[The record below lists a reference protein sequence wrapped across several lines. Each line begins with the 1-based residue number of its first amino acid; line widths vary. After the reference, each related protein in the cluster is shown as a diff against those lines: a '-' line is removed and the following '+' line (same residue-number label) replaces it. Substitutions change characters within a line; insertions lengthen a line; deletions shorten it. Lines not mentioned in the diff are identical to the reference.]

1 MPHNVL
7 TSQQI
12 AIPKACIILKNKGA
26 MNAIFDEQ
34 FRARTPKSAA
44 LFERAGRV
52 LPGGV
57 AGNGKF
63 LPPYPIYVREAQGA
77 EFLDVDGNRYVDL
90 LMGGGVHILGHS
102 PEAVMSAVESQLRG
116 GVHFYMAAEAEV
128 KLAEKVCQ
136 LMPHV
141 EMVRFVNTG
150 SEATQMALRAARAY
164 RKRDKI
170 AKFEG
175 NFHGQHEAVLISTLG
190 AEGPGDRPMPRID
203 SAGIP
208 GATRDGVLALPYNDA
223 ERAAALIEQH
233 ADELGGVILE
243 PVSAFGLG
251 VVEAQPEFLKA
262 VREVTARHEIP
273 LIFDEVVTN
282 FRLGLGGAAE
292 YFGVTPDLTCLGKI
306 VGGGF
311 AIGGYGGR
319 REIMDRVVTPHTGL
333 WNLSEQIFQSGCF
346 SGNPISMTAGLAVL
360 TELEKGKVYP
370 HVNRIA
376 EKIQKGIIEIGNRLG
391 FPILVNRAAS
401 FLQVHFGVTQI
412 RNKRDHLSADKE
424 TANLFHSGLR
434 AKGVMASYHP
444 LFISAAH
451 TEAHVQEVLQAAES
465 VLGRMKSA

>member
-1 MPHNVL
+1 MHM
-7 TSQQI
+7 
-12 AIPKACIILKNKGA
+12 AD
-26 MNAIFDEQ
+26 IFEVQ
-34 FRARTPKSAA
+34 FRQRTSKSRHT
-44 LFERAGRV
+44 FEYASRY

-63 LPPYPIYVREAQGA
+63 LPPYPIYVKQAQGG
-77 EFLDVDGNRYVDL
+77 EFLDLDGNRYVDL

-102 PEAVMSAVESQLRG
+102 PEAVISAVEAQLRN

-128 KLAEKVCQ
+128 KLAEKVCR
-136 LMPHV
+136 LMPHI

-190 AEGPGDRPMPRID
+190 ADGPYETPVPRID
-203 SAGIP
+203 SAGVP
-208 GATRDGVLALPYNDA
+208 AFTRDGLLVLPYNDV
-223 ERAAALIEQH
+223 ERTTALIEEH

-251 VVEAQPEFLKA
+251 VVEAQPDFLKA
-262 VREVTARHEIP
+262 VRDVTAKYDIP

-306 VGGGF
+306 IGGGF

-319 REIMDRVVTPHTGL
+319 REIMDKVVTPHTGL

-360 TELEKGKVYP
+360 VELEKGKVYL
-370 HVNRIA
+370 HINRIA
-376 EKIQKGIIEIGNRLG
+376 EKLQNGLTEIGNRLG

-401 FLQVHFGVTQI
+401 FFQVHFGVMQI
-412 RNKRDHLSADKE
+412 RNKRDHLSADKN

-434 AKGVMASYHP
+434 ANGVMASYHP

-451 TEAHVQEVLQAAES
+451 TDGHVQAVLEAAEI
-465 VLGRMKSA
+465 VLTRMKQ